1 MFYRKKEISVNFVFV
16 VPAQVF
22 LAVHFRIDV
31 VGSVPKRNTD
41 CVITW
46 SSSRYKKIDFGVV
59 NGASSKIYIEE
70 STVGFCISGRKWIS
84 GQLNT
89 NII

>member
-1 MFYRKKEISVNFVFV
+1 MFYRKKESVNFVFV

-31 VGSVPKRNTD
+31 VGSAPFRNTD

-46 SSSRYKKIDFGVV
+46 SSNWYKKIDFDVG
-59 NGASSKIYIEE
+59 NGASSKIYGEE
-70 STVGFCISGRKWIS
+70 STVRF
-84 GQLNT
+84 
-89 NII
+89 